1 MFSCFGQKRAEAKQ
15 EQDLENGGKRIISW
29 EEIKKH
35 DKPNDCWVVYEG
47 TVYDVT
53 EFVPNHPG
61 GAAIWWQGGG
71 RDITI
76 LYNISHPPRITLESH
91 LAKYG
96 KLVGEADGP
105 EVKGAPEYD
114 FQSPFWVE
122 LKIKCWEKLYDLVKN
137 VKGYDGVKY
146 YKVTYGEKDL
156 FLYCLFLCLL
166 NIATFAAVYLLPVFV
181 QQTGLHFWRDMF
193 FYISLG
199 SALFIRGPLICVC
212 SSMMHEA
219 RHRDQFSLFYIISDL
234 SGMSSLR
241 YQLEHSWHH
250 NWPNCPA
257 GEIEQS
263 FAYAPGMRHFTW
275 QPRRCFHRFQWL
287 YWPLSFCLVLLQ
299 VAITD
304 VTGFFLKGRMGALTA
319 SSWTCRELMIFTV
332 GKLMLVLS
340 FTWPFISAAAGLHPL
355 TWESYAGYLIV
366 FFANWFSCSFWLTLI
381 NVPAHLTMD
390 ELEDKDVQDIDFAKT
405 QIAHSRTFSAG
416 SRCMTWLTFGTNTQ
430 TEHHLFPTVPFR
442 YLPDITP
449 IIQEVSEKHNVNF
462 RKPYDG
468 FLTVFKL
475 YLDRIVYLSK
485 PESEEKAPAA
495 PAVVLEVEA

>member
-166 NIATFAAVYLLPVFV
+166 NIATFMTVYLLPVFF
-181 QQTGLHFWRDMF
+181 QHASLHFWRDMF

-199 SALFIRGPLICVC
+199 SA
-212 SSMMHEA
+212 
-219 RHRDQFSLFYIISDL
+219 
-234 SGMSSLR
+234 SGM
-241 YQLEHSWHH
+241 QLL
-250 NWPNCPA
+250 
-257 GEIEQS
+257 
-263 FAYAPGMRHFTW
+263 
-275 QPRRCFHRFQWL
+275 PR
-287 YWPLSFCLVLLQ
+287 VL
-299 VAITD
+299 
-304 VTGFFLKGRMGALTA
+304 
-319 SSWTCRELMIFTV
+319 
-332 GKLMLVLS
+332 
-340 FTWPFISAAAGLHPL
+340 
-355 TWESYAGYLIV
+355 
-366 FFANWFSCSFWLTLI
+366 
-381 NVPAHLTMD
+381 
-390 ELEDKDVQDIDFAKT
+390 
-405 QIAHSRTFSAG
+405 
-416 SRCMTWLTFGTNTQ
+416 
-430 TEHHLFPTVPFR
+430 
-442 YLPDITP
+442 
-449 IIQEVSEKHNVNF
+449 
-462 RKPYDG
+462 
-468 FLTVFKL
+468 
-475 YLDRIVYLSK
+475 
-485 PESEEKAPAA
+485 
-495 PAVVLEVEA
+495 

>member
-1 MFSCFGQKRAEAKQ
+1 MIFLKAG
-15 EQDLENGGKRIISW
+15 SW
-29 EEIKKH
+29 
-35 DKPNDCWVVYEG
+35 
-47 TVYDVT
+47 
-53 EFVPNHPG
+53 
-61 GAAIWWQGGG
+61 GA
-71 RDITI
+71 T
-76 LYNISHPPRITLESH
+76 SPPRLT
-91 LAKYG
+91 K
-96 KLVGEADGP
+96 
-105 EVKGAPEYD
+105 
-114 FQSPFWVE
+114 
-122 LKIKCWEKLYDLVKN
+122 
-137 VKGYDGVKY
+137 
-146 YKVTYGEKDL
+146 
-156 FLYCLFLCLL
+156 
-166 NIATFAAVYLLPVFV
+166 
-181 QQTGLHFWRDMF
+181 
-193 FYISLG
+193 SLG
-199 SALFIRGPLICVC
+199 NCIPRSALFIRGPLICVC

-219 RHRDQFSLFYIISDL
+219 RHRDQFSLFYIISDM

-304 VTGFFLKGRMGALTA
+304 VTGFFIKGRMGALTA
-319 SSWTCRELMIFTV
+319 SSWTFRELMIFIM
-332 GKLMLVLS
+332 GKIMLVVS

-355 TWESYAGYLIV
+355 TWDNYAGYLIV
-366 FFANWFSCSFWLTLI
+366 FLANWFSCSFWLTLI

-495 PAVVLEVEA
+495 PPVVLEVEA

>member
-1 MFSCFGQKRAEAKQ
+1 MTSPAS
-15 EQDLENGGKRIISW
+15 KRIVSW

-35 DKPNDCWVVYEG
+35 DKPHDCWVVYG
-47 TVYDVT
+47 GIVYDVT
-53 EFVPNHPG
+53 EFIPNHPG
-61 GAAIWWQGGG
+61 GAALWWQGGG

-76 LYNISHPPRITLESH
+76 LFEISHPPRVTLESH

-96 KLVGEADGP
+96 KLIGEAEGP

-114 FQSPFWVE
+114 FRSPFWVE
-122 LKIKCWEKLYDLVKN
+122 LKQKCWDKLYDLVKD
-137 VKGYDGVKY
+137 VKGFDGVKY
-146 YKVTYGEKDL
+146 FKVTYGEKDL
-156 FLYCLFLCLL
+156 FAYCLFLCLL
-166 NIATFAAVYLLPVFV
+166 NIGTFITVYLVPVFL
-181 QQTGLHFWRDMF
+181 QSATDHFWEDKF
-193 FYISLG
+193 FYISLLV
-199 SALFIRGPLICVC
+199 ALFVRGPLICIC
-212 SSMMHEA
+212 SSLMHEA
-219 RHRDQFSLFYIISDL
+219 RHRASFPLFYIISDL

-257 GEIEQS
+257 GGIEQS

-275 QPRRCFHRFQWL
+275 QPHRCYHRIQWL

-299 VAITD
+299 VAVTD
-304 VTGFFLKGRMGALTA
+304 VTGFLFQGKMGALTR
-319 SSWTCRELMIFTV
+319 SSWTCKELMIFV
-332 GKLMLVLS
+332 AGKIMLILS
-340 FTWPFISAAAGLHPL
+340 IVWPFISAAFGIHPINL
-355 TWESYAGYLIV
+355 DNYAGYLIV

-381 NVPAHLTMD
+381 NVPAHLTID

-416 SRCMTWLTFGTNTQ
+416 SRLMTWITFGTNTQ

-449 IIQEVSEKHNVNF
+449 VIQEVSKKYNVNF
-462 RKPYDG
+462 RSPYDS
-468 FLTVFKL
+468 FLVVFKL

-485 PESEEKAPAA
+485 PAAASDEPPASLA
-495 PAVVLEVEA
+495 ASSGVPEVSDDSVSAV

>member
-1 MFSCFGQKRAEAKQ
+1 M
-15 EQDLENGGKRIISW
+15 
-29 EEIKKH
+29 
-35 DKPNDCWVVYEG
+35 
-47 TVYDVT
+47 
-53 EFVPNHPG
+53 
-61 GAAIWWQGGG
+61 
-71 RDITI
+71 
-76 LYNISHPPRITLESH
+76 
-91 LAKYG
+91 
-96 KLVGEADGP
+96 
-105 EVKGAPEYD
+105 GAPRSVLAFLHHQRHEWHVVVAV
-114 FQSPFWVE
+114 PARA
-122 LKIKCWEKLYDLVKN
+122 LVASQLAQLT
-137 VKGYDGVKY
+137 GRRDR
-146 YKVTYGEKDL
+146 
-156 FLYCLFLCLL
+156 
-166 NIATFAAVYLLPVFV
+166 AVL
-181 QQTGLHFWRDMF
+181 
-193 FYISLG
+193 SL
-199 SALFIRGPLICVC
+199 
-212 SSMMHEA
+212 
-219 RHRDQFSLFYIISDL
+219 
-234 SGMSSLR
+234 
-241 YQLEHSWHH
+241 
-250 NWPNCPA
+250 
-257 GEIEQS
+257 
-263 FAYAPGMRHFTW
+263 
-275 QPRRCFHRFQWL
+275 
-287 YWPLSFCLVLLQ
+287 CLVLLQ

-304 VTGFFLKGRMGALTA
+304 VTGFFIKGRMGALTA

-355 TWESYAGYLIV
+355 TWDSYAGYLIV

-416 SRCMTWLTFGTNTQ
+416 SRCITWLTFGTNTQ